1 MAGSPLISL
10 PPSPASPV
18 GSVLSGD
25 GWWPDMDCTAARDAM
40 RVPEYV
46 TQSRL
51 IAALEGASL
60 MITKDLMGWQDDLAT
75 AGAASLETVTA
86 AQLAMLKNTIS
97 PADRYNSRGGFRHY
111 CLPHPTYTPRQI
123 AWLLAQT
130 GGQSRLIALYTRAVR
145 YAAMAEIADQYRD
158 LATTA
163 AGQPRVQAMELVGA
177 DYSRMSIEAV
187 RDMLGTPHI
196 SVELI

>member
-60 MITKDLMGWQDDLAT
+60 SITKDLMAWSADLLALGAT
-75 AGAASLETVTA
+75 SLETVTA
-86 AQLAMLKNTIS
+86 AQLAALIDHRHHRPDEYRDTW
-97 PADRYNSRGGFRHY
+97 SRRLHARPHY
-111 CLPHPTYTPRQI
+111 TAHQI
-123 AWLLAQT
+123 AWLLAQM
-130 GGQSRLIALYTRAVR
+130 GGQSRLITLYTRAVR

-187 RDMLGTPHI
+187 RDMLGTPRI